1 MPAGSGSAAI
11 ADIRMTPA
19 SIFIS
24 WISTMPATGDDAPT
38 RETSDADLS
47 CMNAPVAFWLATVP
61 RTQAS
66 VTATWARAAGAAAS
80 AAARTI
86 GRTRFMAIPVLD
98 PVPREAADAGDGA
111 GATTA
116 GMPAAL
122 RRPDQAGGARASAAR
137 TTAVGNAEASATALR
152 DCATGVT
159 GSDADARGGAD
170 AVDPQHALHPCV
182 APASAGEAGTILPPT
197 QRSPP
202 TPAIA
207 ARDGIACAGR
217 ASAASIAA
225 SATQAAGR
233 RRKGWCIAAFY

>member
-1 MPAGSGSAAI
+1 
-11 ADIRMTPA
+11 MTPA

-111 GATTA
+111 GDDGGHARR
-116 GMPAAL
+116 AAKT
-122 RRPDQAGGARASAAR
+122 DQAGGARASAAR
-137 TTAVGNAEASATALR
+137 TTAVGNTEASATALR
-152 DCATGVT
+152 GCATGVT
-159 GSDADARGGAD
+159 GSDADARGGAE

-233 RRKGWCIAAFY
+233 RRELWCIAAFY